1 MLVANRL
8 GKRYGEFTALTDVSF
23 TLPKGSVTALLGP
36 NGAGKTT
43 LLRILTAFHPP
54 SSGDFTLGGV
64 DAAQE
69 PQAVKRRIGYLPEQP
84 PLYPEMRVREY
95 LDFVAAIKGIPRARR
110 RAAVDRSLEAV
121 SLGARSRQLLGTLS
135 KGFRQ
140 RAGLA
145 MAILGEPDLLILDE
159 PTSGLDPNQTVEVRE
174 TIRNL
179 ARQSTVLFSSHLL
192 PEVEAVCDRFL
203 VLQNGKLLAESSR
216 DEIRLMAKSAG
227 QGAIRILL
235 AEALDP
241 QTLEKARRELGLEK
255 AELDGKTVLLSDPRL
270 PGLTGEIIRIL
281 ALSGADIR
289 EVHPVG
295 GGLEDFFR
303 KLTQ

>member
-1 MLVANRL
+1 MLVANKL
-8 GKRYGEFTALTDVSF
+8 GKRYGGFTALDDVSF

-69 PQAVKRRIGYLPEQP
+69 PQAVKRRIGYLPEH
-84 PLYPEMRVREY
+84 
-95 LDFVAAIKGIPRARR
+95 

-179 ARQSTVLFSSHLL
+179 ARQATVLFSSHLL

-203 VLQNGKLLAESSR
+203 VLQNGKLLAEASR
-216 DEIRLMAKSAG
+216 DEIRLMAKTAG
-227 QGAIRILL
+227 QGSIRILL
-235 AEALDP
+235 AEAMDP
-241 QTLEKARRELGLEK
+241 QAIEKMRQELGLEK
-255 AELDGKTVLLSDPRL
+255 AVIDGKTVLISDPRL
-270 PGLTGEIIRIL
+270 PGLTGETIRIL
-281 ALSGADIR
+281 ALAGADIR

-295 GGLEDFFR
+295 GGLEAFFR